1 MRYIESALNG
11 LILLENEVY
20 GDERGYFTEN
30 FNQRQFEELTGEK
43 RTFVQDNLSQ
53 SHEGVLRGLH
63 YQVPPMAQAKL
74 VRCVAGVVWDV
85 AVDLRR
91 SSQTFGSWFGVELSE
106 GNARQLWI
114 PEGFAHGFLALTE
127 PAVLVYKTTEY
138 YSPKHDRSIRWD
150 DPQLGIH
157 WPLTSEPT
165 LSAKDA
171 AAPSLQD
178 ADLFP

>member
-106 GNARQLWI
+106 GNARQ
-114 PEGFAHGFLALTE
+114 
-127 PAVLVYKTTEY
+127 
-138 YSPKHDRSIRWD
+138 
-150 DPQLGIH
+150 
-157 WPLTSEPT
+157 
-165 LSAKDA
+165 
-171 AAPSLQD
+171 
-178 ADLFP
+178 